1 MMMKK
6 LTALMLALVMVLAL
20 CACGGKTE
28 PAPANTDAAPAGT
41 DAAPANDA
49 APADDYHIDLK
60 LSHVFAPTEQL
71 TIEMETVAQR
81 IRERTN
87 GAVNIETYGSSQ
99 LAVYKDNLQQVVD
112 GANWI
117 ACEDPSYLADYNVD
131 FEALIAPMLYTTLDE
146 YSYVCQSDVVKAMC
160 QDIEDNY
167 GIHVLALDFNV
178 GLRCMQTNKVITT
191 PADMKGMKI
200 RVPNSSMYIN
210 CLTAMGA
217 TPTPMA
223 FSETISAVQQGVV
236 DGLEGNMNAYS
247 TNGSAEVAK
256 QMSFTNHL
264 IGTCGAYININV
276 WNSIPE
282 QYRDIIQEEFSNG
295 ARELTEFTNE
305 SFESTK
311 AMLEKDQGCHFNDV
325 DVEAFRAVMTPEY
338 ERMVKEDGVT
348 EGFIPQLQQL
358 VAEYNNK

>member
-1 MMMKK
+1 MKK
-6 LTALMLALVMVLAL
+6 YLAMLLALMMVLSL
-20 CACGGKTE
+20 CACGSKPAAE
-28 PAPANTDAAPAGT
+28 APAAEAPA
-41 DAAPANDA
+41 AEAPAA
-49 APADDYHIDLK
+49 EAPADDFHIELK

-71 TIEMETVAQR
+71 TVEMEMVADR

-87 GAVNIETYGSSQ
+87 GAVDIQTYGSSQ
-99 LAVYKDNLQQVVD
+99 LAVYKDNLQHVVD

-117 ACEDPSYLADYNVD
+117 ACEDPSYLADYNID
-131 FEALIAPMLYTTLDE
+131 FEALIAPMLYTNLQE

-178 GLRCMQTNKVITT
+178 GLRCMQTNKEIVT
-191 PADMKGMKI
+191 PDDMKGMKI
-200 RVPNSSMYIN
+200 RVPNSSMYVN

-217 TPTPMA
+217 IPNPMP
-223 FSETISAVQQGVV
+223 FGETISAVQQGVV

-264 IGTCGAYININV
+264 IGTCGAYINIDV

-282 QYRDIIQEEFSNG
+282 QYRDIIQEEFTKG
-295 ARELTEFTNE
+295 AAELTQFTDDN
-305 SFESTK
+305 FASTK
-311 AMLEKDQGCHFNDV
+311 KMLEEEQGCHFNDV
-325 DVEAFRAVMTPEY
+325 DVEAFRAVMQPEY
-338 ERMVKEDGVT
+338 ERMVSEDGVT
-348 EGFIPQLQQL
+348 PGFIEQLQQL
-358 VAEYNNK
+358 VAEYSAK

>member
-1 MMMKK
+1 MKK
-6 LTALMLALVMVLAL
+6 FLALLLALMMVLSL
-20 CACGGKTE
+20 CACGSKPAAE
-28 PAPANTDAAPAGT
+28 APAAEAPAA
-41 DAAPANDA
+41 DAPAAEAD
-49 APADDYHIDLK
+49 PADDFHIELK

-71 TIEMETVAQR
+71 TVEMEMVADR

-87 GAVNIETYGSSQ
+87 GAVDIQTYGSSQ

-117 ACEDPSYLADYNVD
+117 ACEDPSYLADYNID
-131 FEALIAPMLYTTLDE
+131 FEALIAPMLYTNLQE

-178 GLRCMQTNKVITT
+178 GLRCMQTNKVIVT
-191 PADMKGMKI
+191 PDDMKGMKI

-223 FSETISAVQQGVV
+223 FGETISAVQQGVV

-264 IGTCGAYININV
+264 IGTCGAYINIDV

-282 QYRDIIQEEFSNG
+282 QYRDIIQEEFTKG
-295 ARELTEFTNE
+295 AAELTQFTDDN
-305 SFESTK
+305 FASTK
-311 AMLEKDQGCHFNDV
+311 KMLEEEQGCSFNDV
-325 DVEAFRAVMTPEY
+325 DVEAFRAVMQPEY
-338 ERMVKEDGVT
+338 ERMVAEDGVT
-348 EGFIPQLQQL
+348 PGFIEQLQEL
-358 VAEYNNK
+358 VAEYNAK

>member
-1 MMMKK
+1 MMKK
-6 LTALMLALVMVLAL
+6 LTALMLALVMVLDL

-117 ACEDPSYLADYNVD
+117 ACEDPSYLADYNID

-191 PADMKGMKI
+191 PDDLKGMKI

-210 CLTAMGA
+210 LMNAMGA
-217 TPTPMA
+217 TPIPMA

-236 DGLEGNMNAYS
+236 DGLEGNMNA
-247 TNGSAEVAK
+247 
-256 QMSFTNHL
+256 
-264 IGTCGAYININV
+264 
-276 WNSIPE
+276 
-282 QYRDIIQEEFSNG
+282 
-295 ARELTEFTNE
+295 
-305 SFESTK
+305 
-311 AMLEKDQGCHFNDV
+311 
-325 DVEAFRAVMTPEY
+325 
-338 ERMVKEDGVT
+338 
-348 EGFIPQLQQL
+348 
-358 VAEYNNK
+358 

>member
-1 MMMKK
+1 MKK
-6 LTALMLALVMVLAL
+6 VLALVLTLTMILAL
-20 CACGGKTE
+20 CTF
-28 PAPANTDAAPAGT
+28 APAAFAKEDK
-41 DAAPANDA
+41 
-49 APADDYHIDLK
+49 YVFK

-71 TIEMETVAQR
+71 TVEMEMVADR

-87 GAVNIETYGSSQ
+87 GAVDIQTYGSSQ

-112 GANWI
+112 GSYWI
-117 ACEDPSYLADYNVD
+117 ACEDPSYLADYNIN
-131 FEALIAPMLYTTLDE
+131 FEALIAPMLYANLQE
-146 YSYVCQSDVVKAMC
+146 YSYVCQSDVVKALC

-178 GLRCMQTNKVITT
+178 GLRCMQTNKVIVT
-191 PADMKGMKI
+191 PDDMKGMKI

-210 CLTAMGA
+210 CLSAMGA
-217 TPTPMA
+217 TTVAMP
-223 FSETISAVQQGVV
+223 FGETISAVQQGVV

-264 IGTCGAYININV
+264 IGTCGAYINIDV

-282 QYRDIIQEEFSNG
+282 EYRDIIQEEFTYG
-295 ARELTEFTNE
+295 AAELTQFTDDN
-305 SFESTK
+305 FQSTME
-311 AMLEKDQGCHFNDV
+311 MLEKEQGCHFNDV
-325 DVEAFRAVMTPEY
+325 DVEAFRAVMQPEY

-348 EGFIPQLQQL
+348 EGFIPQLQEL
-358 VAEYNNK
+358 VAEYDAANAA